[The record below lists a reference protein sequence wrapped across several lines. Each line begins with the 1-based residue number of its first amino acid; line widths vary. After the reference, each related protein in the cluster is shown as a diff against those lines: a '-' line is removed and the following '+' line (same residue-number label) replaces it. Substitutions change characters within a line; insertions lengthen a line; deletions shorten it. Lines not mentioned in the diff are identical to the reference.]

1 MNRRIYYDGALINK
15 IGIDRIVI
23 KKVVLKEINAEKL
36 DTALTCWHIEK
47 MQTQFRSIH
56 N

>member
-36 DTALTCWHIEK
+36 DTALTSVSYTHL
-47 MQTQFRSIH
+47 TLPT